1 MTTGVWRKDR
11 CSAIFV
17 SNQLNTLMEI
27 VTIEAT
33 VFESMLE
40 YLENAA
46 RITDELCEKLREKR
60 MGEWLD
66 TQEVCLLLD
75 ASPRTLQTLRE
86 NGTLAYSRISHKVYY
101 RPEDIQKILSAI
113 QKRKGGQI

>member
-1 MTTGVWRKDR
+1 
-11 CSAIFV
+11 
-17 SNQLNTLMEI
+17 MEI

-75 ASPRTLQTLRE
+75 ASPVHCRPSVRTARWHTAGSATRSIIGRRIYKRYFPPFKRE
-86 NGTLAYSRISHKVYY
+86 REARYERAA
-101 RPEDIQKILSAI
+101 D
-113 QKRKGGQI
+113 RKA